1 MKRAAMYGM
10 FLLMCGTHF
19 IGASAVGAA
28 ENRNPIVDLQKRVEF
43 DQQIQSADPE
53 HADVGTPPHNHKQ
66 TVEDAVKDQLGNA
79 IAIRFS
85 DLTSPRK
92 EFIYEQDKIIYG
104 YSGCV
109 NVSVSNGKDD
119 FGPKR
124 LFWVFYRNDKVLR
137 VQDTEEFP
145 YTRIF
150 VGHEITCE

>member
-10 FLLMCGTHF
+10 LLLMCGTHF
-19 IGASAVGAA
+19 ISAFAVGAA
-28 ENRNPIVDLQKRVEF
+28 ENRDLTADLQKRAEF

-53 HADVGTPPHNHKQ
+53 HADVGTPAHNHKQ
-66 TVEDAVKDQLGNA
+66 TVENAVRGQLGNV

-109 NVSVSNGKDD
+109 NVSVSNDKDD

-150 VGHEITCE
+150 VGHDINCE